1 MAKLTITNKALDV
14 RYIQISW
21 LDGSFKAVSGT
32 DATAKAMVSDEKY
45 TDNASSYEW
54 QINNNGAWQAL
65 SSSKDAITVNLVIGS
80 NAIRIKKTFADD
92 KVIYSNELTY
102 TRTKTYPVSDFWY
115 KAIHPFGHSGVD
127 KVVYIDMFGI
137 QRETVLRRVDD
148 FSDSPCTK
156 ITAYKIVTTS
166 GAEPCTPNSSDYDSV

>member
-80 NAIRIKKTFADD
+80 NAIRIKKTFADG

-102 TRTKTYPVSDFWY
+102 TRSKIYPTYDFWY
-115 KAIHPFGHSGVD
+115 QAVHPVGHPSKD
-127 KVVYIDMFGI
+127 MVVYIDSLGVE
-137 QRETVLRRVDD
+137 REFILLRMDAY
-148 FSDSPCTK
+148 SEAPCM
-156 ITAYKIVTTS
+156 KIVANKIVRTL
-166 GAEPCTPNSSDYDSV
+166 GAVPCTP